1 MIRKIFGWILIALGL
16 FCVLGAIASMS
27 MNSNGLSMLPYM
39 IIWVYIFAF
48 SGYRLIAMPKEEDV
62 IAIWKKILIYFTVAI
77 ICLIIGVIIGTICNN
92 NATLMAWIFVISFI
106 ITIES
111 DIIKNWMLKA
121 YYRKHP
127 ERSPL
132 DNIESEDI
140 IEINED
146 KVLNTT
152 VIEKPISYS
161 AVETVSEQEIKKP
174 LNVQNNNNMK
184 TELTFQQKVNMT
196 LFILTGLFLVL
207 SIIFFFCLVIE
218 DDEFVWPW
226 LIFSLIA
233 TFPRILWWYFNHKQI
248 NLEDAKKYGLAFL
261 ISGFVLLISPFYAIV
276 SLFFGGKFTKQVFDN
291 AHKMEQ

>member
-1 MIRKIFGWILIALGL
+1 MIRKIFGWILIVLGL
-16 FCVLGAIASMS
+16 FCVIGTLAVVFT
-27 MNSNGLSMLPYM
+27 NGKGFDMLPYFVLY
-39 IIWVYIFAF
+39 IYIFAF
-48 SGYRLIAMPKEEDV
+48 SGYRLIATPKDEDV
-62 IAIWKKILIYFTVAI
+62 IAIWKKILVYFALLWVCAF
-77 ICLIIGVIIGTICNN
+77 IGVAVGMICNN
-92 NATLMAWIFVISFI
+92 STTLMTWTFAISFI
-106 ITIES
+106 VIIEC

-127 ERSPL
+127 ESSPL

-140 IEINED
+140 TEINED

-161 AVETVSEQEIKKP
+161 AVETVSEQKIKKP